1 MTPHHLDALAAAHSL
16 QAARTRLAH
25 LAAAEARQNTDAA
38 LHAADGLRST
48 TYGQRHATGGHS
60 DPVSGLLT
68 AERRPVRVT
77 RWADLLHRSSG
88 KLDWLAG
95 HLDRRS
101 PEAAF
106 GMDPIARILAVV
118 PKVQPGTAALIAR
131 HLHDE
136 DQWVRNAVGLDP
148 DRQPL
153 PGAPECPGCR
163 QRRLELCTSGPETAW
178 VVVCAARCLCGGA
191 GCGCG
196 MDGAVEGAP
205 HIWPRAAV
213 IGAVAGAAPT
223 QPAN

>member
-25 LAAAEARQNTDAA
+25 LAAAEARQNADAA

-77 RWADLLHRSSG
+77 RWADMVDRLTG
-88 KLDWLAG
+88 KLGWLADQIHAG
-95 HLDRRS
+95 PGPDPWRRLHDAL
-101 PEAAF
+101 PRMQA
-106 GMDPIARILAVV
+106 
-118 PKVQPGTAALIAR
+118 GTAAVVAR

-136 DQWVRNAVGLDP
+136 DTWVRNAVGLDP

-153 PGAPECPGCR
+153 PGTPECPGCR
-163 QRRLELCTSGPETAW
+163 QRRLELCTAGPETAW
-178 VVVCAARCLCGGA
+178 VVVCAARCLCGGQ
-191 GCGCG
+191 GCPCG

-205 HIWPRAAV
+205 HIWLRAAV
-213 IGAVAGAAPT
+213 IGAVAGAAPNQT
-223 QPAN
+223 TRKDSL